1 MTSFGFC
8 KTKYRTD
15 VCSQVGETVSLAWAY
30 GWQQR
35 LNTFFLTINT
45 FSLCL
50 PLSPLIKYLPEN
62 IASRHEEHNLFL
74 KQKQGLNQLYKRMFR
89 KLSCKIN
96 ALSPAKPPPLSQ
108 MFYHFTYFLILCF
121 LAYFFLCSLSVTVLL
136 TVKTQGF
143 RTVIMPP
150 ASCKTLTH
158 IDNF

>member
-1 MTSFGFC
+1 M
-8 KTKYRTD
+8 
-15 VCSQVGETVSLAWAY
+15 VGSKDLIHFS
-30 GWQQR
+30 WQ
-35 LNTFFLTINT
+35 LIH
-45 FSLCL
+45 SLCL

-158 IDNF
+158 IDNFWCTLNNAQFTTDHR